1 MSSFKTIAAVLCVL
15 ALAGCGFEPLYG
27 KTEYLQAADS
37 TGAINRAAIDI
48 ANVPD
53 REGQRLR
60 NLLIDRLYVRGRP
73 TVGNYILALT
83 PLKTDITN
91 LGIRKDATSTRA
103 MTNVGTHIQ
112 LVERISG
119 RVVLE
124 RDVHAVGGYNQLDN
138 QLATIVSKQSVTDH
152 MLEELSDSVV
162 REIDLFFNR
171 AEPPKPFPVVS
182 P

>member
-1 MSSFKTIAAVLCVL
+1 MLSSRPLAALLCLLLL
-15 ALAGCGFEPLYG
+15 ASCGFEPLYG
-27 KTEYLQAADS
+27 KTEYMQSSDPDMA
-37 TGAINRAAIDI
+37 TGRAAIDI

-73 TVGNYILALT
+73 AVGLYTLTLT
-83 PLKTDITN
+83 PLQNTTTN

-103 MTNVGTHIQ
+103 MTTIGTHVK
-112 LVERISG
+112 LVENNTGRI
-119 RVVLE
+119 VLE

-138 QLATIVSKQSVTDH
+138 QLATITSKRSVTDH
-152 MLEELSDSVV
+152 MLEELSDSIV
-162 REIDLFFNR
+162 REIDLYFNR
-171 AEPPKPFPVVS
+171 VEPVKPFPVPS

>member
-1 MSSFKTIAAVLCVL
+1 MSSFKAIAIALCL
-15 ALAGCGFEPLYG
+15 FSLAGCGFEPLYG
-27 KTEYLQAADS
+27 KTEYLQAADPHM
-37 TGAINRAAIDI
+37 AINRAAIDI

-73 TVGNYILALT
+73 AVGNYILNLT
-83 PLKTDITN
+83 PLKTDVTN

-119 RVVLE
+119 RVLE

-138 QLATIVSKQSVTDH
+138 QLATIVSRQSVTDH

-171 AEPPKPFPVVS
+171 AEPPKPFPVPS